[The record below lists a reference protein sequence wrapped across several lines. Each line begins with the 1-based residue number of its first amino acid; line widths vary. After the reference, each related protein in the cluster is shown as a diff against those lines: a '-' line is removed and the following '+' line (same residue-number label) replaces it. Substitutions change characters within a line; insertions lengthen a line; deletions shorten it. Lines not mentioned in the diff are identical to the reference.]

1 MLYPVVARIRGTA
14 RGARSQCAGIS
25 LALVLALLVAVSGTS
40 TAGAQEPATGR
51 ITGVVTDSATGQAL
65 SAVSVSV
72 AGTRLGGLTDAQ
84 GRYTIERVP
93 AGTHTLQTRR
103 IGYSPRNIPGVSVT
117 ADATATV
124 NIALMASALTLEA
137 VVTTGVVDPTSGTR
151 VPFTVG
157 KVDAADAPV
166 PATNAVETIQGKV
179 AGVTVVPS
187 GQPGSGTNI
196 LLRSPT
202 SINKSNTPLIIVDG
216 VIQSQ
221 SFGGSTADLE
231 SLDIE
236 SVEVVKGAAAASLY
250 GSRASAGVISI
261 KTKRGSAL
269 PEGAP
274 RVTLRSEYGDN
285 SLGGKIH
292 WARYN
297 DYMVNAAGHYIDE
310 DSIEVDRA
318 HRVEEPVYKRYQ
330 DNPYPD
336 PIYDQVDRFFDPG
349 QFFKNSVTIA
359 QNTGKSNWLMALADT
374 KEDGVVLN
382 SGAYRQTNF
391 RLNLDTRPRDD
402 LRISFSGYH
411 NISKRQELYGDTFFD
426 LINQAPDVDLLVP
439 DPDGT
444 PYIFQGD
451 PNGREEN
458 PLYVLATEDN
468 ERKRTRT
475 QGSLGAHYTPLKWL
489 TFDADVSYDRSDRRV
504 NFFLDQGLK
513 TEGFGGP
520 GGGPGEISETA
531 ATTDALNASASA
543 NLIGVAGPITVR
555 STLRA
560 LIERENNQVT
570 EAEGTEL
577 ATPGVRSLDNATQRQ
592 LSSTYETIRSTGYFV
607 TLGADYLGKYIFDGL
622 IRRDGS
628 SLFGPE
634 ERWNTYYRASASW
647 RMTAESWW
655 PFDAITEFK
664 PRFSRGTAGGRPDFE
679 DQFETFSFDPGGAL
693 VKETLGNRFL
703 KPELATET
711 EVGLD
716 LIVKDRYSLQLTHAS
731 TRVEDQLV
739 EVPLAALFGY
749 TSQWQNAGTVE
760 GNTWEATLQAQVL
773 RRPNLSW
780 RVGLVFDRSR
790 NKITEFDRSC
800 FTTSTIAFRCAG
812 ETLGAMYGFHFIN
825 GTSELPADAQAMAS
839 QFQRNDE
846 GLLVWV
852 GDGNS
857 YTEGESKKL
866 WGTTTTIGGTNYS
879 WGMPIRQLDS
889 EGNPAVVRIG
899 DGNPDFHWG
908 ISNQVTWRNFDFYA
922 LVDANVGGEVY
933 NQTNQ
938 RMYQYGRSADVDQ
951 TGKPDDLK
959 KTVEYYQALYSANDP
974 TDYFVE
980 DASYVKLRELS
991 VRYRLGDGI
1000 IDKLG
1005 RVGVKGASLSLI
1017 GRNLFTS
1024 TPYSGYD
1031 PEVGG
1036 TIVRLDSFDYPRY
1049 RTITGS
1055 IEINF

>member
-1 MLYPVVARIRGTA
+1 MLHPAVASACGTA
-14 RGARSQCAGIS
+14 RGARSHRPGI
-25 LALVLALLVAVSGTS
+25 LLALLIALLAVISFTT
-40 TAGAQEPATGR
+40 TAGAQEPATGQ
-51 ITGVVTDSATGQAL
+51 ITGVVSDSTTGQPL
-65 SAVSVSV
+65 SSVSVSV
-72 AGTRLGGLTDAQ
+72 AGTRLGDLTDAQ
-84 GRYTIERVP
+84 GRYTIDRVP
-93 AGTHTLQTRR
+93 AGTLTLQTRR

-117 ADATATV
+117 AGSAVTV

-157 KVDAADAPV
+157 HVDAADAPV

-221 SFGGSTADLE
+221 SFTGSTADLE

-269 PEGAP
+269 PEGPP
-274 RVTLRSEYGDN
+274 RVTIRSEYGDN

-297 DYMVNAAGHYIDE
+297 DYMINEAGQYIDE
-310 DSIEVDRA
+310 DSAVVDRSD
-318 HRVEEPVYKRYQ
+318 RVEEPVYKRFQ

-349 QFFKNSVTIA
+349 QFFKNSVTVA
-359 QNTGKSNWLMALADT
+359 QNSGKTNWLMALADT

-382 SGAYRQTNF
+382 SGAYHQTNF

-402 LRISFSGYH
+402 LRISVSGYH

-468 ERKRTRT
+468 ERNRTRT
-475 QGSLGAHYTPLKWL
+475 QGSLAAHYTPLKWL
-489 TFDADVSYDRSDRRV
+489 TFDTDVSYDRSNRRV

-543 NLIGVAGPITVR
+543 NLIGVAGPFTVR

-560 LIERENNQVT
+560 LIERENNHVT

-577 ATPGVRSLDNATQRQ
+577 AAPGVRSLDNATERQ
-592 LSSTYETIRSTGYFV
+592 LSSNFETIRSTGYFV

-622 IRRDGS
+622 VRRDGS

-647 RMTAESWW
+647 RMAEESWW

-693 VKETLGNRFL
+693 VKETLGNKFL

-716 LIVKDRYSLQLTHAS
+716 LIVKDRYSLQITHAS

-739 EVPLAALFGY
+739 EVPLAAVFGY

-800 FTTSTIAFRCAG
+800 FTTNTIAFRCAG

-825 GTSELPADAQAMAS
+825 GTGELPADAQAVAS

-852 GDGNS
+852 GDGNA
-857 YTEGESKKL
+857 YTDGASKQL
-866 WGTTTTIGGTNYS
+866 WGTDTTIGGTNYS

-908 ISNQVTWRNFDFYA
+908 ISNQVSWRNFDFYA
-922 LVDANVGGEVY
+922 LVDADVGGQVY

-951 TGKPDDLK
+951 VGKPDELK
-959 KTVEYYQALYSANDP
+959 KPVEYYQALYSANDP

-980 DASYVKLRELS
+980 DASFVKLRELS
-991 VRYRLGDGI
+991 VRYHLGEGI
-1000 IDKLG
+1000 INKVAGL
-1005 RVGVKGASLSLI
+1005 GVKGASLSLI

-1036 TIVRLDSFDYPRY
+1036 TIVRLDSFEYPRY

>member
-25 LALVLALLVAVSGTS
+25 LALVLALLVAVSGTT

>member
-812 ETLGAMYGFHFIN
+812 ETLGAMYGFHFTN
-825 GTSELPADAQAMAS
+825 GPSELPADAQAMAS

>member
-411 NISKRQELYGDTFFD
+411 NISKRQELYGDTFFV

>member
-1 MLYPVVARIRGTA
+1 MSYPVVARIRGTA

-25 LALVLALLVAVSGTS
+25 LAFILALLAAVSVTS
-40 TAGAQEPATGR
+40 AAGAQEPATGR
-51 ITGVVTDSATGQAL
+51 ITGVVTDSSTGQAL

-84 GRYTIERVP
+84 GRYAIERVP

-216 VIQSQ
+216 VIQTQ
-221 SFGGSTADLE
+221 SFGGSSADLE

-274 RVTLRSEYGDN
+274 RVTLRSEFGDN

-310 DSIEVDRA
+310 DSVEVDRA
-318 HRVEEPVYKRYQ
+318 HRVEEPVYKRFQ

-359 QNTGKSNWLMALADT
+359 QNSGRSNWLMALADT

-382 SGAYRQTNF
+382 SGAYRQTNL

-475 QGSLGAHYTPLKWL
+475 QGSLATHYTPLKWL

-800 FTTSTIAFRCAG
+800 FTTNTIAFRCAG

-857 YTEGESKKL
+857 YTEGESKQL
-866 WGTTTTIGGTNYS
+866 WGTSTTIGGTNYS

-991 VRYRLGDGI
+991 VRYRLGGGI

-1036 TIVRLDSFDYPRY
+1036 TIVRIDSFDYPRY

>member
-1 MLYPVVARIRGTA
+1 MLHPSVVRSRDAAHRSRSDRPGVVATLI
-14 RGARSQCAGIS
+14 
-25 LALVLALLVAVSGTS
+25 LALLAVVAFS
-40 TAGAQEPATGR
+40 TAVGAQQAATGQV
-51 ITGVVTDSATGQAL
+51 TGLVTDSATGQPL

-72 AGTRLGGLTDAQ
+72 AGTRLGALTNEQ
-84 GRYTIERVP
+84 GHYTIDRVP
-93 AGTHTLQTRR
+93 VGTHTLETRR
-103 IGYSPRNIPGVSVT
+103 IGYSPRTIPGVEVT
-117 ADATATV
+117 AGSAVTV
-124 NIALMASALTLEA
+124 NLAIMASALTLEA

-157 KVDAADAPV
+157 RVDAADAPV
-166 PATNAVETIQGKV
+166 PASNAIETIQGKV

-196 LLRSPT
+196 MLRSPT

-216 VIQSQ
+216 VIQSDA
-221 SFGGSTADLE
+221 FGGSSADLE

-285 SLGGKIH
+285 SLGGKIN
-292 WARYN
+292 WAKYHY
-297 DYMVNAAGHYIDE
+297 YMTNASGQYID
-310 DSIEVDRA
+310 DDGNVVDRSDRIA
-318 HRVEEPVYKRYQ
+318 DSVFRRFQ
-330 DNPYPD
+330 DKAYID

-349 QFFKNSVTIA
+349 QYFKNSITIA
-359 QNTGKSNWLMALADT
+359 QNTGKTNWLMAAATRKD
-374 KEDGVVLN
+374 DGVVLN
-382 SGAYRQTNF
+382 NGAYDQSNF
-391 RLNLDTRPRDD
+391 RINLDTRPRDD
-402 LRISFSGYH
+402 LRLSFSGYH
-411 NISKRQELYGDTFFD
+411 NISKRQDLYGDTFFD
-426 LINQAPDVDLLVP
+426 LINQAPDVNLLVP

-451 PNGREEN
+451 PEGREEN
-458 PLYVLATEDN
+458 PLYVLATEDR

-475 QGSLGAHYTPLKWL
+475 QGSVGAHYTPLDWL
-489 TFDADVSYDRSDRRV
+489 TFDADLSYDRSDRRV
-504 NFFLDQGLK
+504 NFFLDEGIK

-543 NLIGVAGPITVR
+543 NLIGKAGPFTVR

-560 LIERENNQVT
+560 LVERSNNQVT
-570 EAEGTEL
+570 EADGSIL
-577 ATPGVRSLDNATQRQ
+577 ATPGVRSLNNATERQ
-592 LSSTYETIRSTGYFV
+592 LSSEYETVRSTGYFV

-622 IRRDGS
+622 VRRDGS

-647 RMTAESWW
+647 RMTEESWW
-655 PFDAITEFK
+655 PIAAITEFK
-664 PRFSRGTAGGRPDFE
+664 PRFSRGTAGGRPSFA
-679 DQFETFSFDPGGAL
+679 DQFETFSFTSAGGL
-693 VKETLGNRFL
+693 TKQTLGNKFL

-711 EVGLD
+711 EIGLD
-716 LIVKDRYSLQLTHAS
+716 MIIKDRYSVQITHAG
-731 TRVEDQLV
+731 TKVVDQLV
-739 EVPLAALFGY
+739 EVPLAKLFGY

-760 GNTWEATLQAQVL
+760 GNTWEATLQADVL

-790 NKITEFDRSC
+790 NKITEFDRPC
-800 FTTSTIAFRCAG
+800 FTTNTIAYRCAG
-812 ETLGAMYGFHFIN
+812 ETLGAMYGFHFVN
-825 GTSELPADAQAMAS
+825 GTSELPAEAQARAS
-839 QFQRNDE
+839 EFQRNDE

-857 YTEGESKKL
+857 YTEGETKKL
-866 WGTTTTIGGTNYS
+866 WGTQTTIGTQNYQ
-879 WGMPIRQLDS
+879 WGMPIKELDS
-889 EGNPAVVRIG
+889 EGNAAVVKMG

-922 LVDANVGGEVY
+922 LVDANVGGDVY

-951 TGKPDDLK
+951 AGKREELK
-959 KTVEYYQALYSANDP
+959 KPVDYYVNLYSANDP

-980 DASYVKLRELS
+980 RAGFLKLREVS
-991 VRYRLGDGI
+991 VRYRLGSGI
-1000 IDKLG
+1000 IDKVAQL
-1005 RVGVKGASLSLI
+1005 GVKGVSLSLI

>member
-221 SFGGSTADLE
+221 SFTGSTADLE